1 MIAEEISGGMDMHW
15 TKDPANKA
23 KLAKAAAKRSRT
35 RRKRGRRS
43 ATSSDAVRYGVKSNV
58 IGAIRDELR
67 EAEKRVTALKALLRR
82 YQALR

>member
-1 MIAEEISGGMDMHW
+1 MVHW
-15 TKDPANKA
+15 TKKPENRE
-23 KLAKAAAKRSRT
+23 KLAKAAAKRART

-43 ATSSDAVRYGVKSNV
+43 AASSDAVRYGTKSNV

-67 EAEKRVTALKALLRR
+67 EAQKRVAALKALLRR

>member
-1 MIAEEISGGMDMHW
+1 MHW

-23 KLAKAAAKRSRT
+23 KLAKAAAKRART

-43 ATSSDAVRYGVKSNV
+43 AASSDAVRYGAKSNV

>member
-1 MIAEEISGGMDMHW
+1 MVHW
-15 TKDPANKA
+15 TKRPENRE
-23 KLAKAAAKRSRT
+23 KLAKAAAKRART

-43 ATSSDAVRYGVKSNV
+43 AASTDAVRYGAKSNV

-67 EAEKRVTALKALLRR
+67 EAQKRVTALKTLLRR

>member
-1 MIAEEISGGMDMHW
+1 MVHW
-15 TKDPANKA
+15 TKRPESRE
-23 KLAKAAAKRSRT
+23 KLAKAAAKRART

-43 ATSSDAVRYGVKSNV
+43 AASTDAVRYGAKSNV

-67 EAEKRVTALKALLRR
+67 EAQKRVTALKTLLRR

>member
-1 MIAEEISGGMDMHW
+1 MHW
-15 TKDPANKA
+15 TKDPKNKGKVA
-23 KLAKAAAKRSRT
+23 RAAAKRART

-43 ATSSDAVRYGVKSNV
+43 AASSDTVRYGAKANV

-67 EAEKRVTALKALLRR
+67 EAQKRVTELKAILRR